1 MTAAATIRMFS
12 PMTDPSS
19 VGPEAFRPAP
29 GLAGPHVQT
38 IAGKVLRPDP
48 GVGLWRERLDTRDG
62 DFLDLDFAFD
72 PAVDAGASTPLVV
85 LLHGLEGS
93 ARRRYM
99 KRTYRALLDR
109 GLRAVGLN
117 FRGCS
122 GEPNRAARAYHS
134 GETGDLRFVLGV
146 LGHRFPLAR
155 LAVLGYSLGG
165 NVALKFL
172 GEEGVR
178 DEPGG
183 PGWSGRVAAGAAVSV
198 PFDLAAGARA
208 LEESPVGRAIYSPYF
223 LRTLRPKTLAKA
235 ELLKHR
241 CDLEA
246 VRRARTIRAFD
257 DAATAPLF
265 GFDSAADYYARCS
278 SAGFIPAVRVP
289 TLVVHSRDDPFLP
302 ESSIPEAA
310 MEANPAVTAVLTE
323 KGGHQGYVSGSV
335 WRPRFWVEDVVA
347 EWLSGAL
354 AAGRIPGS

>member
-1 MTAAATIRMFS
+1 M
-12 PMTDPSS
+12 
-19 VGPEAFRPAP
+19 E
-29 GLAGPHVQT
+29 
-38 IAGKVLRPDP
+38 
-48 GVGLWRERLDTRDG
+48 LWRERLDTPDG
-62 DFLDLDFAFD
+62 DFLDLDFAFA
-72 PAVDAGASTPLVV
+72 PAAEPGSDTPVVV

-99 KRTYRALLDR
+99 KRTYRALRER

-122 GEPNRAARAYHS
+122 GEPNRKARAYHS
-134 GETGDLRFVLGV
+134 GETGDLRFVLAT
-146 LGHRFPLAR
+146 LGRWFPAAR

-165 NVALKFL
+165 NVALKCL
-172 GEEGVR
+172 GEGGESADAR
-178 DEPGG
+178 DRRIP
-183 PGWSGRVAAGAAVSV
+183 GRVAAGAAVSV

-208 LEESPVGRAIYSPYF
+208 LEESRMGRMIYTRYF

-235 ELLKHR
+235 DLLAGR

-246 VRRARTIRAFD
+246 VRRARTIRDFD

-278 SAGFIPAVRVP
+278 SAAFISGIRVP

-302 ESSIPEAA
+302 ASTIPEAA
-310 MEANPAVTAVLTE
+310 LEANPLVTTVLTDR
-323 KGGHQGYVSGSV
+323 GGHQGYVAGSV

-347 EWLSGAL
+347 EWLSRVL
-354 AAGRIPGS
+354 LSRPSPES